1 MTTDPIQQAV
11 DCWVSMED
19 DARKWRA
26 FIEIVRQQYG
36 DQAAEKLAAQVTDQI
51 RKGSEQEIR

>member
-36 DQAAEKLAAQVTDQI
+36 AQAAEKLAAQVT
-51 RKGSEQEIR
+51 QEVQRAKET